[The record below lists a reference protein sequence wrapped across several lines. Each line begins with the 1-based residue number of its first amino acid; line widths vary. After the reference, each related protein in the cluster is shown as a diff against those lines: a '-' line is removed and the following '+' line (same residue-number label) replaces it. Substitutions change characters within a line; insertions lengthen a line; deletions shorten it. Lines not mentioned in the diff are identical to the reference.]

1 MAPARTIGRKI
12 PVLNPAT
19 EGDFHTAFARLA
31 QGAAGALVV
40 GAVCS
45 SSPAQSN
52 RNAGCPCR
60 AGDLQLARRGRVRRR
75 WELIQGPREQIVMLP
90 DFARSARH
98 RGSWNA
104 WTTTLRGPRSTRD
117 RSRRDAL

>member
-40 GAVCS
+40 GA
-45 SSPAQSN
+45 
-52 RNAGCPCR
+52 
-60 AGDLQLARRGRVRRR
+60 DLFFVSRRS
-75 WELIQGPREQIVMLP
+75 QIVTLA
-90 DFARSARH
+90 ARVVPAIYNSRDGVVSGGA
-98 RGSWNA
+98 GS
-104 WTTTLRGPRSTRD
+104 
-117 RSRRDAL
+117 